1 MTSVKAFINTAVSVV
16 LTDLVF
22 ILGGL
27 DIALKALLIFMAIDY
42 ISGILKAGYQKA
54 LNSTIGLKGL
64 IKKVGLLCL
73 VAVAVVIDNV
83 AGETGAI
90 RTLVIYYLVAN
101 EGLSVLENLAALD
114 IKIPKIIVDKLAQLQ
129 DHNTET
135 PAAPEE
141 PEKEDKKND

>member
-1 MTSVKAFINTAVSVV
+1 MTSVKAFINTAISVI

-83 AGETGAI
+83 AGDTGAI

-114 IKIPKIIVDKLAQLQ
+114 IKIPKIIVERLQQLQ
-129 DHNTET
+129 
-135 PAAPEE
+135 
-141 PEKEDKKND
+141 EKGEDKKEQEEENEDKKE